1 MSFGRADK
9 IHCLGVNGCPICKE
23 QAVKLSKLKIY
34 RGNNQYVYTLVYK
47 KLNGTEKT
55 FVCQI
60 FLLVLFLLAGGW
72 GTKLSF
78 YEVFRLSWPDIS

>member
-34 RGNNQYVYTLVYK
+34 RGNNEYVYTLVYK
-47 KLNGTEKT
+47 KVNGLNELTR
-55 FVCQI
+55 
-60 FLLVLFLLAGGW
+60 LVTLEQLVYIMCFPLNEAHIDAVGGLAN
-72 GTKLSF
+72 
-78 YEVFRLSWPDIS
+78 